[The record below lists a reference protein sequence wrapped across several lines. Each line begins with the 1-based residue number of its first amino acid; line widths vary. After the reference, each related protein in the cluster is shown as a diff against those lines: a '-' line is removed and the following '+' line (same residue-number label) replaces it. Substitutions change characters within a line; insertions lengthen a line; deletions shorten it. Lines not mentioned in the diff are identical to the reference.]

1 MADRRRREESTPL
14 VPPRSLG
21 GRRESDEREEASWS
35 GQTRTQ
41 ETQNQQTRSSQ
52 SSRSTE
58 QSTQSSWS
66 QAAASQSS
74 RSQPGSGSS
83 QSNSQPGSQSSSQPR
98 LSQQTQWTTRAP
110 EQPSRSDS
118 YDSRPD
124 TSDDDT
130 QRMQPLAAAAAAVA
144 AVKERAL
151 GPSPRPEGVSRREDQ
166 LRAASAARPGRTR
179 RARLRLVRV
188 DPWSVMKTAFLLSI
202 AFGIMCVVAVFI
214 IWSVLTAA
222 NVFGSINDS
231 MASLMNQNF
240 RIEDYIGMD
249 RVLSFTMLVAVLNVV
264 LLTAIAT
271 LCAFIY
277 NLAASL
283 LGGLEVTLAEDDHH

>member
-21 GRRESDEREEASWS
+21 SRHESGEREEARWS
-35 GQTRTQ
+35 GRTRTQ
-41 ETQNQQTRSSQ
+41 QNPPQQ
-52 SSRSTE
+52 
-58 QSTQSSWS
+58 S
-66 QAAASQSS
+66 QAQPNRSPQPQAQQSQWA
-74 RSQPGSGSS
+74 RPQ
-83 QSNSQPGSQSSSQPR
+83 
-98 LSQQTQWTTRAP
+98 
-110 EQPSRSDS
+110 EQPALSGTGSDS
-118 YDSRPD
+118 QASRPD
-124 TSDDDT
+124 SSDEDT
-130 QRMQPLAAAAAAVA
+130 QRMPPLAAAAAAVA

-151 GPSPRPEGVSRREDQ
+151 GPSPRPEGVSRQEDQ

-214 IWSVLTAA
+214 VWSVLTAA
-222 NVFGSINDS
+222 DVFGAINES
-231 MASLMNQNF
+231 MASLLDDNF
-240 RIEDYIGMD
+240 AIEDYIGMD
-249 RVLSFTMLVAVLNVV
+249 RVLYFTMLVSVLNVV

-271 LCAFIY
+271 LGAFLY